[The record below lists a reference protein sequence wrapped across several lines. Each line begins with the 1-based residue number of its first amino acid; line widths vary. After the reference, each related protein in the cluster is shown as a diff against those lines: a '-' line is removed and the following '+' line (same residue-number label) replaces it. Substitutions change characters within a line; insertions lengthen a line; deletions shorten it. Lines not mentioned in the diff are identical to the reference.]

1 MEVFWHFWGMEK
13 QHVTLSEEHQTYLRQ
28 LLSKGSLPAKTFKRA
43 TALLELHQGKTY
55 QQVAQTLNTNY
66 NTLSAWATKYHT
78 TQLAFLQDAPRTGR
92 PIEIDGAS
100 RAKVTALACS
110 QTPDG
115 RSQWSLRLLANKAV
129 ELGYCEHLS
138 HNQVG
143 VILKKMRQNLI

>member
-1 MEVFWHFWGMEK
+1 MKK
-13 QHVTLSEEHQTYLRQ
+13 QHVTLTEEHQTYLRH

-66 NTLSAWATKYHT
+66 NTLSTWASKYTT
-78 TQLAFLQDAPRTGR
+78 TQQLSLLSDAARSGR
-92 PIEIDGAS
+92 PIEISGES

-115 RSQWSLRLLANKAV
+115 RSNWSLRLLANKAV

-138 HNQVG
+138 HNQAG
-143 VILKKMRQNLI
+143 VILKKMRSNLT